1 MVSRSHLIG
10 IVAPDAGREGRSA
23 CSLVPAIEMLDQYE
37 RQACVGRQI
46 AKQFDEGVQIRRRA
60 EPAGTV
66 R

>member
-1 MVSRSHLIG
+1 
-10 IVAPDAGREGRSA
+10 
-23 CSLVPAIEMLDQYE
+23 VPAIEMLDQYE